1 MLKGK
6 STLDTILIEEKEM
19 IVFIGCA
26 ILCALIAALV
36 LLRKLKSQDPG
47 TELMQEVAL
56 AIEEGASAF
65 LRYELR
71 RLVATVVI
79 IAVLLIVFISWT
91 TGAAFLLGAGM
102 SVVAGSIGLRVAIL
116 ANVRTA
122 NVARTT
128 NSVEE
133 TMKSAFRGG
142 SVVGLS
148 VGGFALLGLGLI
160 YLVFGLVL
168 GQFSP
173 GALRAHTNWIGVSF
187 LPFTMTVIG
196 YALGCSVIALFNR
209 IGGGIYTKAADIGA
223 DLVGKAEAGIP
234 EDDPR
239 NPATVA
245 DNVGDAVGDVAG
257 FASDI
262 LESYVAALISSIVLA
277 SYMFFS
283 ATGGADEITRQ
294 YLMCLFFY
302 PISFAGMGLVA
313 SFVGILFLSVKTI
326 KKSPFQELMNT
337 TKLAAAVVIAGSAVI
352 ALIIYY
358 DIDCAVLGFRW
369 GVLSPWFCTTV
380 GVLGGIV
387 IGRLSEQVTS
397 YDFSPTQKTAEA
409 SREGAALTIL
419 QGVSSGM
426 RSVLLPVIVLGSIVF
441 LTTVI
446 AGVYGIALAA
456 TGMIGFVASTISVD
470 TFGPI
475 IDNAG
480 GICEMADLD
489 DRAREITDTLDSVGN
504 TTDAIGKGYAIGSAA
519 LATLSLF
526 SAFLYNQM
534 DLADPQAIVFSLNIF
549 NPPVLVGTLIGAA
562 LPFYFS
568 GVLIEAV
575 SNAARKMVTEVR
587 RQLKIDPT
595 ILRGEGKPDYQ
606 QCIEISSLSAVKDM
620 NGPALLG
627 LLSPLVLGFLFG
639 GDFTSG
645 MILGALLSG
654 VMLSLFSVNS
664 GGAWDNGKKFIEKGR
679 YGGKGS
685 PSHAAA
691 VIGDTVGDPLK
702 DTVGPAVDILIKII
716 AVVSLLAA
724 PLFRYV
730 NLPALIGG

>member
-1 MLKGK
+1 M
-6 STLDTILIEEKEM
+6 IL
-19 IVFIGCA
+19 FIGSA
-26 ILCALIAALV
+26 ILCALISALV
-36 LLRKLKSQDPG
+36 LLGRLKAQDPG

-65 LRYELR
+65 LRYELKKI
-71 RLVATVVI
+71 VTTVLI
-79 IAVLLIVFISWT
+79 IAVLLIAVISWT
-91 TGAAFLLGAGM
+91 TGAAFLLGVGM
-102 SVVAGSIGLRVAIL
+102 SIVAGSIGLRVATL

-142 SVVGLS
+142 SVIGLS
-148 VGGFALLGLGLI
+148 VGGFALLGLSVVYVL
-160 YLVFGLVL
+160 FGRVL
-168 GQFSP
+168 GQFSH
-173 GALRAHTNWIGVSF
+173 GALTANTNWIGISF

-209 IGGGIYTKAADIGA
+209 VGGGIYTKAADIGA

-257 FASDI
+257 FASDV

-277 SYMFFS
+277 SYMCFS
-283 ATGGADEITRQ
+283 AMGVGDEITRQ
-294 YLMCLFFY
+294 HLMGLFLY
-302 PISFAGMGLVA
+302 PISFAGMGLFA
-313 SFVGILFLSVKTI
+313 SFVGILFLSVKKL
-326 KKSPFQELMNT
+326 KKSPFRELMNS
-337 TKLAAAVVIAGSAVI
+337 TKIAAAVVIAGSAVI
-352 ALIIYY
+352 ALIIYH
-358 DIDCAVLGFRW
+358 DIDCSVVGFRW
-369 GVLSPWFCTTV
+369 GVISPWLCTTS
-380 GVLGGIV
+380 GVLGGII
-387 IGRLSEQVTS
+387 IGRLSEKVTS

-409 SREGAALTIL
+409 SREGAALTII
-419 QGVSSGM
+419 QGLSSGM
-426 RSVLLPVIVLGSIVF
+426 RSVLLPVVVLGIIVF
-441 LTTVI
+441 LTDVI

-480 GICEMADLD
+480 GIGEMADLD
-489 DRAREITDTLDSVGN
+489 DRVREITDTLDSVGN

-534 DLADPQAIVFSLNIF
+534 DLADPQAIVFSLDIF
-549 NPPVLVGTLIGAA
+549 EPPVLVGTLIGAS
-562 LPFYFS
+562 LPFFFS
-568 GVLIEAV
+568 GILIEAV
-575 SNAARKMVTEVR
+575 SNAARRMVTEVR

-620 NGPALLG
+620 NGPVLLG
-627 LLSPLVLGFLFG
+627 LLSPLVLGFLLG
-639 GDFTSG
+639 PDFISG
-645 MILGALLSG
+645 MIVGAVLSG

-664 GGAWDNGKKFIEKGR
+664 GGSWDNGKKFIEKGR

-685 PSHAAA
+685 PAHAAA

-702 DTVGPAVDILIKII
+702 DTVGPALDILIKII

-730 NLPALIGG
+730 NLPALLGG

>member
-1 MLKGK
+1 M
-6 STLDTILIEEKEM
+6 IL
-19 IVFIGCA
+19 FIGSA
-26 ILCALIAALV
+26 ILCALISALV
-36 LLRKLKSQDPG
+36 LLGRLKAQDPG

-65 LRYELR
+65 LRYELKKI
-71 RLVATVVI
+71 VTTVLI
-79 IAVLLIVFISWT
+79 IAVLLIAVISWT

-102 SVVAGSIGLRVAIL
+102 SIVAGSIGLRVATL

-142 SVVGLS
+142 SVIGLS
-148 VGGFALLGLGLI
+148 VGGFALLGLSVVYVL
-160 YLVFGLVL
+160 FGRVL
-168 GQFSP
+168 GQFSH
-173 GALRAHTNWIGVSF
+173 GALTANTNWIGISF

-257 FASDI
+257 FASDV

-277 SYMFFS
+277 SYMCFS
-283 ATGGADEITRQ
+283 AMGAGDEITRQ
-294 YLMCLFFY
+294 HLMGLFLY
-302 PISFAGMGLVA
+302 PISFAGMGLFA
-313 SFVGILFLSVKTI
+313 SFVGILFLSVKKL
-326 KKSPFQELMNT
+326 KKSPFRELMNS
-337 TKLAAAVVIAGSAVI
+337 TKIAAAVVIAGSAVI
-352 ALIIYY
+352 ALIIYH
-358 DIDCAVLGFRW
+358 DIDCSVVGFRW
-369 GVLSPWFCTTV
+369 GVISPWLCTTS
-380 GVLGGIV
+380 GVLGGII
-387 IGRLSEQVTS
+387 IGRLSEKVTS

-409 SREGAALTIL
+409 SREGAALTII
-419 QGVSSGM
+419 QGISSGM
-426 RSVLLPVIVLGSIVF
+426 RSVLLPVVVLGIIVF
-441 LTTVI
+441 LTDVI

-480 GICEMADLD
+480 GIGEMADLD
-489 DRAREITDTLDSVGN
+489 DRVREITDTLDSVGN

-534 DLADPQAIVFSLNIF
+534 DLADPQAIVFSLDIF
-549 NPPVLVGTLIGAA
+549 EPPVLVGTLIGASR
-562 LPFYFS
+562 PFLLS
-568 GVLIEAV
+568 GILRDEG
-575 SNAARKMVTEVR
+575 SDAARRMVTEVR

-620 NGPALLG
+620 NGPVLLG
-627 LLSPLVLGFLFG
+627 LLSPLVLGFLLG
-639 GDFTSG
+639 PDFISG
-645 MILGALLSG
+645 MIVGAVLSG

-664 GGAWDNGKKFIEKGR
+664 GGSWDNGKKFIEKGR

-685 PSHAAA
+685 PAHAAA

-702 DTVGPAVDILIKII
+702 DTVGPALDILIKII

-730 NLPALIGG
+730 NLPTLLGG